1 MQRHVRECAKIQEII
16 ISSYNPL
23 PFEMRITPV
32 MEKLLQNSKYK
43 LVHSLPIVVGKD
55 TPLIFREYDWN
66 D

>member
-1 MQRHVRECAKIQEII
+1 
-16 ISSYNPL
+16 
-23 PFEMRITPV
+23 MRITPV

-66 D
+66 DQLVQSELFSLFEPSDDKK